1 MPGVFQ
7 IDQTIIKSLDDK
19 IARELIARLC
29 RAELRKQSLPD
40 SCVTW
45 GGDQRAKDGGVD
57 VRVDCATALI
67 SPNFIKASQ
76 TIFQVK
82 AEKFPPA
89 KITKE
94 MAPRGDIRGIFH
106 EISQASGAYVIVST
120 KDDISDEGLRTRRNA
135 IQECLAQH
143 GLSSS
148 VTFDFYDSRRVADW
162 VEEHPSV
169 MTWLRYCIN
178 QPLRGWRPYGPWA
191 YDEENVESEYLLD
204 NRTRVFM
211 PDKDEGSNV
220 SEAISTLRS
229 QLSRYETASIRIVGL
244 SGVGKTRL
252 IQALFDARV
261 CPDVIC
267 PHADHVVYTDIGDE
281 PDPAPQIFLE
291 QLVSIDS
298 STIVIVDNCGIATH
312 NKLTS
317 YLKNKT
323 VNIKLITIEYDIQD
337 DIPEKTSCYRL
348 EGTTSEVIIQL
359 LKKKFS
365 QLSTNDIA
373 RIAEFSDGNARVAF
387 ALAST
392 VESGNDL
399 SQLRERELFERLF
412 RQKNDHDDSLLRCAE
427 AASILYSFDGEDLSN
442 NGELAKLAELAEVSP
457 LTFSRHMVELKRRGL
472 LQSRAEWRALL
483 PHAVANRLVVRVLEI
498 VPVEHLIQVFIKQG
512 SKRIARSFTRRL
524 SFLHNCQEAVKI
536 AEKMM
541 SASGYLGDY
550 SKLGS
555 YEEQM
560 VANLAPVNPSVTL
573 DAISRLCDESTS
585 ETHGNSSREYFA
597 RLAKSIAYESQ
608 YFNDAVL
615 ILKKLYL
622 SELNEKKKNEIRKII
637 SSLFYCY
644 LSGTEVGPLERL
656 GVVNTF
662 LSSTNKDEYELGI
675 DLLISGLK
683 TQGFNLHY
691 SFSFGARR
699 RDYGWSPRSE
709 KDFELWFCTWFERSL
724 SIGEQISVDGKRV
737 REEISKSLR
746 VVWGV
751 SKIETILIH
760 LAEKFRIIDG
770 WPEAWLLSKV
780 LLKNGK
786 KTWSDESLENLKK
799 FEMILR
805 PDDLISGVRAR
816 ITARGGMVEH
826 LEEGMN
832 NLSYEEKRILC
843 TKNTALLGL
852 RLAEDKAILKQ
863 LLPELCEHNK
873 SGLYE
878 LGLGV
883 GKSGCDVDWILQEI
897 RVYLANDNDGQ
908 VNLSLLK
915 GIINNWKLRAML
927 EVEEFLDRA
936 VYDSVWNKRFV
947 EIQGVTFLNANAF
960 KRLVNVLE
968 LGECP
973 SYQFSYLANVGATN
987 YFTVAQI
994 EIIVR
999 KLCLKQDNAG
1009 IISALNILFI
1019 MVHNAK
1025 NHDQKYKLE
1034 LVISIGNILSCMD
1047 WGKVDRDD
1055 PLMSHDLCEML
1066 HFFLTDKNSESFI
1079 ADILNRMMA
1088 TISGC
1093 WYRFD
1098 ETLKSAIRMFFK
1110 HYPVLSLDIICKPD
1124 EDGKYGIASELTS
1137 ASMIEREQGGAL
1149 EPVSAEILI
1158 EWCNKDKYPESRL
1171 EFVAD
1176 GCKLIESFKDDDSY
1190 ISDTAIKILKFS
1202 SNKSK
1207 IMSCFIGRFF
1217 PSSWSGSLANIL
1229 ESYLPLLDDFI
1240 IAGDEITNSA
1250 IEEAKRK
1257 VMTWIASERR
1267 SENERNNSENLS
1279 FE

>member
-29 RAELRKQSLPD
+29 RAELRKQALPD
-40 SCVTW
+40 YCVTW

-67 SPNFIKASQ
+67 SLNFIKANQ

-89 KITKE
+89 KIMQE
-94 MAPRGDIRGIFH
+94 MAPRGDIRDIFH
-106 EISQASGAYVIVST
+106 EISQVFGAYVIVST
-120 KDDISDEGLRTRRNA
+120 KDDISDEGLRSRRNA
-135 IQECLAQH
+135 IQECLARH
-143 GLSSS
+143 GLDLS

-178 QPLRGWRPYGPWA
+178 QPLRGWRPYGAWA
-191 YDEENVESEYLLD
+191 YDEENVEAEYLLD
-204 NRTRVFM
+204 DRTRVFM

-220 SEAISTLRS
+220 SEAISILRS

-252 IQALFDARV
+252 VQALFDARI
-261 CPDVIC
+261 CPDVVC
-267 PHADHVVYTDIGDE
+267 PHSDHVVYTDLGDE
-281 PDPAPQIFLE
+281 PDPAPQIVLE
-291 QLVSIDS
+291 QLVSMDS

-337 DIPEKTSCYRL
+337 DIPERTSCYRL
-348 EGTTSEVIIQL
+348 EGTTPEVIFSL
-359 LKKKFS
+359 VKKKFP
-365 QLSTNDIA
+365 QLSTNDIE
-373 RIAEFSDGNARVAF
+373 RIADFSDGNARVAF

-392 VESGNDL
+392 VEYGNDL

-442 NGELAKLAELAEVSP
+442 NGELAKLAGLAEVSP
-457 LTFSRHMVELKRRGL
+457 LAFSRHMAELKRRGL
-472 LQSRAEWRALL
+472 LQSRAKWRALL
-483 PHAVANRLVVRVLEI
+483 PHAVANRLVVRVLET
-498 VPVEHLIQVFIKQG
+498 VPAEHLIQVFIEQ
-512 SKRIARSFTRRL
+512 SAKRIARSFTRRL
-524 SFLHNCQEAVKI
+524 SFLHNCQEAVRI
-536 AEKMM
+536 AEKIM
-541 SASGYLGDY
+541 SASGYLGDS

-555 YEEQM
+555 YEKQM
-560 VANLAPVNPSVTL
+560 VANLAPVNPSATL
-573 DAISRLCDESTS
+573 NVISRFCDESTS
-585 ETHGNSSREYFA
+585 ETHEDSSREYFA
-597 RLAKSIAYESQ
+597 RLVKSIAYETI

-622 SELNEKKKNEIRKII
+622 SESKEKKQKEMRKII
-637 SSLFYCY
+637 SSLFFCH

-675 DLLISGLK
+675 DLLITGLK
-683 TQGFNLHY
+683 TQGFNAHY
-691 SFSFGARR
+691 SFSFGARS

-709 KDFELWFCTWFERSL
+709 KDFELWFCTWFERAL

-737 REEISKSLR
+737 REEISQSLR

-751 SKIETILIH
+751 SKIETMLIH
-760 LAEKFRIIDG
+760 LAEKFRMIDG
-770 WPEAWLLSKV
+770 WPEAWLRSKV

-786 KTWSDESLENLKK
+786 NTWSDESVENLKK
-799 FEMILR
+799 FEILLR
-805 PDDLISGVRAR
+805 PDGLISKVRAR
-816 ITARGGMVEH
+816 ITARGGMVGH

-843 TKNTALLGL
+843 AEKTELLGL
-852 RLAEDKAILKQ
+852 GLAADKAILKQ
-863 LLPELCEHNK
+863 LLPELCEYNK

-878 LGLGV
+878 LGLGI

-908 VNLSLLK
+908 VNLSLLN
-915 GIINNWKLRAML
+915 GIINNWKVRAMS

-947 EIQGVTFLNANAF
+947 EIQGTTFLNANAF
-960 KRLVNVLE
+960 KRLRYALE
-968 LGECP
+968 LGACP
-973 SYQFSYLANVGATN
+973 SYQFSYLANRGATD

-994 EIIVR
+994 EMIVS

-1009 IISALNILFI
+1009 IIPALNILSVMI
-1019 MVHNAK
+1019 YNAK
-1025 NHDQKYKLE
+1025 NYDHKYNRE
-1034 LVISIGNILSCMD
+1034 LVISIGNFLSCMD

-1055 PLMSHDLCEML
+1055 SLMSHDVCEIL
-1066 HFFLTDKNSESFI
+1066 RFFLTDKNSETFI
-1079 ADILNRMMA
+1079 SDILNKMMT

-1098 ETLKSAIRMFFK
+1098 ELLKSAITMFFK

-1137 ASMIEREQGGAL
+1137 ASLIEREQGGAL
-1149 EPVSAEILI
+1149 ESVPAEILI
-1158 EWCNKDKYPESRL
+1158 EWCNKDKESESRL
-1171 EFVAD
+1171 EFVAG
-1176 GCKLIESFKDDDSY
+1176 GCKLIESFKDGDRY
-1190 ISDTAIKILKFS
+1190 ISNTAINILKCS
-1202 SNKSK
+1202 SNKPK
-1207 IMSCFIGRFF
+1207 IMSCFIGRLF

-1250 IEEAKRK
+1250 VEEAKKK
-1257 VMTWIASERR
+1257 VMTWIASERC
-1267 SENERNNSENLS
+1267 SENERNNSQNLS